1 MAIKRLEAVWKF
13 LQAAR
18 NLVKNKNMSK
28 EGILRFAKQEFG
40 EVSDFLRLQID
51 NLFRKPKVLTSADK
65 TYKQELKRL
74 EGALGSL
81 DPKQPGFKQAADRLI
96 KKIEDLKNTKKADVV
111 PIKKKVDLSK
121 YDDEA
126 LNRLVDEDIML
137 RGEADT
143 LSDFGKDYGRIKEI
157 EKRRKEIREILE
169 AAQKNPELVGGAKEG
184 IMSQYKSID
193 DGLTQ
198 AEKDA
203 KFDNFMADAD
213 RTYANFVTKALRDI
227 QKASK
232 SERQQM
238 IKAIKNRTGMFRYLD
253 DADAEKILK
262 SVDETKK
269 GDVVSIKKKT
279 EAEKDIADIQ
289 KSIDD
294 LDAAEAEADAFSIL
308 DDRTRDIAKG
318 DVEGKGIES
327 LETSVK
333 KIKEAAEELKK
344 STIKPENIME
354 QIVKGQRVMAEG
366 YKTGN
371 IRTAVRWFMRQEADA
386 GRLKLKKWD
395 DEALKVYGQTTESDP
410 INIFRRYYGEDA
422 LDAVDEIGDV
432 FSQGESFNHYA
443 ELLRKNVDSSI
454 LTPKTRGLGQ
464 YDESVV
470 AGEKLRKA
478 KEQEAKN
485 LKILE
490 DFKPDR
496 EPSAHGGIIGNLRLN
511 RKNFQDGTEIDKE
524 IKKYANI
531 FAEDQTIIDQTGKEL
546 EKKLSKF
553 IPDETEKE
561 KEEREM
567 FKMVKEFQT
576 FKRDNPESRMSFFM
590 FREKKKKEKELFKN
604 AIIKL
609 DLKYPEKEIIN
620 KEGFVNKKNLK
631 ETIDEAEADFEISP
645 IDGLTLQRSVNTE
658 GEQSVTSGSF
668 DINNFNFTSPN
679 IEEGKLTSSAD
690 FDVGNLNLL
699 GKVDSKDGDILK
711 TEYGFNYDDILKAK
725 LSESDGYK
733 EAEFDLDK
741 TFPISD
747 KFDLNLKGGS
757 DIMITPDDETY
768 KSYDLTPKL
777 SYDGDIFSADVSK
790 EIMEGGDDFSLNA
803 AASFPLFQETF
814 AGDLI
819 LGSDG
824 KPIFDEN
831 GMPLRKSNI
840 TKDMGVVTLKGTD
853 LFTDDMGG
861 TIGYKK
867 EFGNRNDDLF
877 FTVGG
882 EKNLFDDEYTMG
894 AGFKYIFSDGGLA
907 NILKIK

>member
-1 MAIKRLEAVWKF
+1 
-13 LQAAR
+13 
-18 NLVKNKNMSK
+18 
-28 EGILRFAKQEFG
+28 
-40 EVSDFLRLQID
+40 
-51 NLFRKPKVLTSADK
+51 
-65 TYKQELKRL
+65 
-74 EGALGSL
+74 
-81 DPKQPGFKQAADRLI
+81 
-96 KKIEDLKNTKKADVV
+96 
-111 PIKKKVDLSK
+111 
-121 YDDEA
+121 
-126 LNRLVDEDIML
+126 
-137 RGEADT
+137 
-143 LSDFGKDYGRIKEI
+143 
-157 EKRRKEIREILE
+157 
-169 AAQKNPELVGGAKEG
+169 
-184 IMSQYKSID
+184 
-193 DGLTQ
+193 
-198 AEKDA
+198 
-203 KFDNFMADAD
+203 
-213 RTYANFVTKALRDI
+213 
-227 QKASK
+227 
-232 SERQQM
+232 
-238 IKAIKNRTGMFRYLD
+238 
-253 DADAEKILK
+253 
-262 SVDETKK
+262 
-269 GDVVSIKKKT
+269 
-279 EAEKDIADIQ
+279 
-289 KSIDD
+289 
-294 LDAAEAEADAFSIL
+294 
-308 DDRTRDIAKG
+308 
-318 DVEGKGIES
+318 
-327 LETSVK
+327 
-333 KIKEAAEELKK
+333 
-344 STIKPENIME
+344 
-354 QIVKGQRVMAEG
+354 
-366 YKTGN
+366 
-371 IRTAVRWFMRQEADA
+371 
-386 GRLKLKKWD
+386 
-395 DEALKVYGQTTESDP
+395 
-410 INIFRRYYGEDA
+410 
-422 LDAVDEIGDV
+422 
-432 FSQGESFNHYA
+432 
-443 ELLRKNVDSSI
+443 
-454 LTPKTRGLGQ
+454 
-464 YDESVV
+464 
-470 AGEKLRKA
+470 
-478 KEQEAKN
+478 
-485 LKILE
+485 
-490 DFKPDR
+490 
-496 EPSAHGGIIGNLRLN
+496 
-511 RKNFQDGTEIDKE
+511 
-524 IKKYANI
+524 
-531 FAEDQTIIDQTGKEL
+531 
-546 EKKLSKF
+546 
-553 IPDETEKE
+553 
-561 KEEREM
+561 M